1 MKTTGERYDI
11 TQCALYKCKSARNL
25 KRLLKLTDEE
35 YENICTIVGYH
46 EFEID
51 KKDGVEKRRITA
63 PDKRIKEIQA
73 RVLFLLQR
81 VKRPE
86 WLISGEKGKCY
97 IDNGMKHIQSNY
109 FLTIDIK
116 KFYDNCEREYVFRFF
131 KDKLMMAGDL
141 AGICTDIV
149 TYEGGI
155 PTGCPT
161 SQILAFYAYE
171 DMFKEISG
179 VASENGCVF
188 SVYVDDMTFSSE
200 EAFGVNRLRSEVDQ
214 KLRKY
219 GHKPKYQKIKYY
231 TKGQSVPITGTIVTK
246 NHELKVPNRL
256 QKKVYDGFQEVKL
269 LGDSPLSQAEQ
280 KKLNSL
286 KGRIQASRNIE
297 QGKFPEI
304 RRITNLINSI

>member
-11 TQCALYKCKSARNL
+11 TQCALYKCKSAHNL

-97 IDNGMKHIQSNY
+97 IDNGKKHIQSNY

-116 KFYDNCEREYVFRFF
+116 KFYERLVE
-131 KDKLMMAGDL
+131 
-141 AGICTDIV
+141 DINV
-149 TYEGGI
+149 ELYIYNSKIWTY
-155 PTGCPT
+155 
-161 SQILAFYAYE
+161 
-171 DMFKEISG
+171 
-179 VASENGCVF
+179 
-188 SVYVDDMTFSSE
+188 
-200 EAFGVNRLRSEVDQ
+200 
-214 KLRKY
+214 
-219 GHKPKYQKIKYY
+219 
-231 TKGQSVPITGTIVTK
+231 
-246 NHELKVPNRL
+246 
-256 QKKVYDGFQEVKL
+256 
-269 LGDSPLSQAEQ
+269 LSQFE
-280 KKLNSL
+280 LNNSF
-286 KGRIQASRNIE
+286 
-297 QGKFPEI
+297 QGNSDKANT
-304 RRITNLINSI
+304 TNNDNKNVEYKSFTEKEYRC